1 VANFLQ
7 IKGDPCDATI
17 QETQMEKEKSSRIV
31 DAAEF
36 DAHKSQQVLSGWPK
50 QAFHVSHLRE
60 EDFHNDGFRDY
71 VLVRDLGFAAAT
83 GGMVQ
88 AHVNRRAR
96 PYSPEVSQAHFH
108 NTQFQMVYVLKG
120 WVKSEFE
127 GQGVQEMREGS
138 CWIQPPLIKHN
149 VLDYSDDLEILE
161 VIIPARYDTVNVDAV
176 PQDGTASAT

>member
-1 VANFLQ
+1 
-7 IKGDPCDATI
+7 
-17 QETQMEKEKSSRIV
+17 MEKEKSSRLV
-31 DAAEF
+31 AEAEF
-36 DAHKSQQVLSGWPK
+36 DPEQSQHLLSGWPE

-60 EDFHNDGFRDY
+60 EDFTNDGFRSY
-71 VLVRDLGFAAAT
+71 TLTRDLGFAKAT

-96 PYSPEVSQAHFH
+96 PYNAAEVSHPHFH

-127 GQGVQEMREGS
+127 GQGVLEMRQGS
-138 CWIQPPLIKHN
+138 CWIQPPMIKHN

-161 VIIPARYDTVNVDAV
+161 VIIPARYDTVNVEGV
-176 PQDGTASAT
+176 PQPDEASAS